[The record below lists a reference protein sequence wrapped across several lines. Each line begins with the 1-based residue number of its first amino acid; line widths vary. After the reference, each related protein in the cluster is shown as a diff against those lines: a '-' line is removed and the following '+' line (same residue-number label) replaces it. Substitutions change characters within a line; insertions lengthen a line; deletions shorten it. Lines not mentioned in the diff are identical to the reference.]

1 MSRHVNN
8 SSDLPTTKEK
18 VAASRSHCEYEEHE
32 IIVDSG
38 ASLHMMSK
46 NELTSGE
53 KDTFRV
59 SESTEDATVYVN
71 DLDVF
76 VTIMLLEDSAAMLSF
91 GSLCEESLH
100 HWLDGKSDEVQI
112 FCCLRNLQDKLA
124 DRKSPYEEY
133 VALHLMVQ

>member
-8 SSDLPTTKEK
+8 SSDHPTTEEK
-18 VAASRSHCEYEEHE
+18 VAASRSDCEHEEHE
-32 IIVDSG
+32 IIVNSG

-100 HWLDGKSDEVQI
+100 HWLEMEK
-112 FCCLRNLQDKLA
+112 
-124 DRKSPYEEY
+124 
-133 VALHLMVQ
+133 